1 MSPDEKNSLTSHT
14 TVLHQMER
22 TGKAEKGKV
31 CHFSSMLS
39 YVSNKSTAVHNV
51 YATVS
56 VANDDTV
63 P

>member
-1 MSPDEKNSLTSHT
+1 
-14 TVLHQMER
+14 MER

-31 CHFSSMLS
+31 RHFSSMLS
-39 YVSNKSTAVHNV
+39 YVSDKSTAVHHI